1 MAAALVALTL
11 AVSCYSKW
19 LLFQVA
25 AVPSGKVNQGLKLNT
40 PSEPPMA

>member
-1 MAAALVALTL
+1 MFASADGSSLGGTHPR
-11 AVSCYSKW
+11 CQ

-25 AVPSGKVNQGLKLNT
+25 AIPSGKVNQGLKLNT